1 MRLKISFM
9 ALQKNMTVYELIFN
23 GILKSYKETKG
34 PIRLN
39 QPSFEQV
46 DQIYSHMLDGDQG
59 TLRRYIE
66 KQFEQSSELQTNSV
80 VGNNIQ
86 KQKTLNDKKEVFN
99 VRKNGITQKVKIY
112 PEKNNAKQNE
122 IKKILQKN

>member
-9 ALQKNMTVYELIFN
+9 ALKKNMTVYELMYSA
-23 GILKSYKETKG
+23 ILKTYKETKG

-46 DQIYSHMLDGDQG
+46 DNVYSHMLSGDQG

-66 KQFEQSSELQTNSV
+66 KQFEFSPEL
-80 VGNNIQ
+80 
-86 KQKTLNDKKEVFN
+86 
-99 VRKNGITQKVKIY
+99 
-112 PEKNNAKQNE
+112 
-122 IKKILQKN
+122 

>member
-23 GILKSYKETKG
+23 GILKTYKETKG
-34 PIRLN
+34 PLRLN

-46 DQIYSHMLDGDQG
+46 DEIYSHMLDGDQG

-66 KQFEQSSELQTNSV
+66 KQFEHSSEL
-80 VGNNIQ
+80 
-86 KQKTLNDKKEVFN
+86 
-99 VRKNGITQKVKIY
+99 
-112 PEKNNAKQNE
+112 
-122 IKKILQKN
+122 